1 MQDHFLKPGCFL
13 FFGVTMFLVF
23 YIQYI
28 SIYDTVYIYI
38 YILYTY
44 DFHICSHHHMQL
56 QVVGTDEWNLEE
68 LGFGVLSIAASELQF
83 LISLVTFLL

>member
-1 MQDHFLKPGCFL
+1 
-13 FFGVTMFLVF
+13 
-23 YIQYI
+23 
-28 SIYDTVYIYI
+28 
-38 YILYTY
+38 
-44 DFHICSHHHMQL
+44 MQL

>member
-1 MQDHFLKPGCFL
+1 MTQ
-13 FFGVTMFLVF
+13 
-23 YIQYI
+23 
-28 SIYDTVYIYI
+28 YIYI